1 MTGEGT
7 TRMREGT
14 MNCAEFETL
23 LAEALDGALAGTARE
38 RFDAHRAAC
47 AECGPLYADATAG
60 LAWMKSL
67 DEVEPPRNLV
77 RNILI
82 ATSEQ
87 KAEAEVTAAGESGQG
102 WTPGWLKQALFPV
115 YATVRQPRFAMSAAM
130 AFFSVSLMMQVTGV
144 QLADVR
150 FLDLR
155 PSALQS
161 SAVRSYNETSSKVVK
176 YFENIRL
183 VYEIQTRMQELKDA
197 AQPDPQAQPSSPQK
211 DDKKNND
218 TSGQPDPEKEKR
230 YSRESGERVLASARS
245 ARPSQRGVLMSHP
258 RRQA

>member
-7 TRMREGT
+7 TRM
-14 MNCAEFETL
+14 NCAEFEAL
-23 LAEALDGALAGTARE
+23 LAEALDGILAGGERE
-38 RFDAHRAAC
+38 RFDSHRTAC
-47 AECGPLYADATAG
+47 ADCGPMYADAAAG
-60 LAWMKSL
+60 LSWMKSL
-67 DEVEPPRNLV
+67 EEVEPPRNLV

-82 ATSEQ
+82 ATSER
-87 KAEAEVTAAGESGQG
+87 KAEPEPAGESA
-102 WTPGWLKQALFPV
+102 WSRVREWLPPSLFPV
-115 YATVRQPRFAMSAAM
+115 YATMRQPRFAMSAAM
-130 AFFSVSLMMQVTGV
+130 AFFSVSLMLHATGV
-144 QLADVR
+144 KLNDLR

-161 SAVRSYNETSSKVVK
+161 SAVRGYNETSSKVVK
-176 YFENIRL
+176 YYENIRL

-197 AQPDPQAQPSSPQK
+197 AQPEPQAQPSAPTK

-230 YSRESGERVLASARS
+230 YSRESGELVLASART
-245 ARPSQRGVLMSHP
+245 ARPIQRGVLTSHP

>member
-7 TRMREGT
+7 TRM
-14 MNCAEFETL
+14 NCAEFEAL
-23 LAEALDGALAGTARE
+23 LAEALDGILAGGERE
-38 RFDAHRAAC
+38 RFDSHRTAC
-47 AECGPLYADATAG
+47 ADCGPMYADAAAG
-60 LAWMKSL
+60 LSWMKSL
-67 DEVEPPRNLV
+67 EEVEPPRNLV

-82 ATSEQ
+82 ATSERE
-87 KAEAEVTAAGESGQG
+87 AEAEAGAPSEPGRS
-102 WTPGWLKQALFPV
+102 WTRGWLRPALFPL
-115 YATVRQPRFAMSAAM
+115 YATMRQPRFAMSAAM
-130 AFFSVSLMMQVTGV
+130 AFFSVSLMLHATGV
-144 QLADVR
+144 KLNDLR

-176 YFENIRL
+176 YYENIRL

-197 AQPDPQAQPSSPQK
+197 AQPEPQAQPSAPTK

-230 YSRESGERVLASARS
+230 YSRESGELVLASART
-245 ARPSQRGVLMSHP
+245 ARPIQRGVLTSHP